1 MLNDPQA
8 EAVRRAVVVA
18 LRTAIEDGGPI
29 TADRIGSAAR
39 RILGSLASERA
50 ATLGS
55 RRDRRGE
62 LKRRYRLG
70 PGARTGA

>member
-1 MLNDPQA
+1 MQNDSQA

-18 LRTAIEDGGPI
+18 LRSAIEDGGPI
-29 TADRIGSAAR
+29 TADRVGSAAR
-39 RILGSLASERA
+39 RILGSLAGARTA
-50 ATLGS
+50 ALGS

-70 PGARTGA
+70 PGSRAGL